1 MEPIQQFLE
10 KLRAS
15 LAEDT
20 FHKLTLSKPGGA
32 SRDLKNV
39 YVRPVILKGTPQLSF
54 TLRYA
59 TRDETKNHPHEE
71 ALAIIALW
79 LGVDFLNAD
88 LFTKEED
95 LSLQFN
101 KKRKPSLFSRPPTHT
116 NPPDT
121 RHDKEKNYLVE
132 ATGNTYLHLLG
143 ITTAAGEIHKD
154 GRKKFRQINKYI
166 EIIEGLLRQHPLP
179 ENAHIVDMGSGKGY
193 LTFALYDYLTRE
205 KGYKVSITG
214 IELRPE
220 LVASCNA
227 IARQCGFD
235 GLQFVAQDIHKYQPK
250 RIDMLIALHAC
261 DTATDEAIAKG
272 IHARAE
278 IIVTA
283 PCCHKQ
289 IRKQMQG
296 NEAMQPILKHGI
308 LEERQAELITDGLR
322 ALLME
327 DQGYATNVFEFISL
341 EHTSKNLMITGVKS
355 QPKAGALAQVERIK
369 QTYGIGYHHLERL
382 LNEEAPDA

>member
-1 MEPIQQFLE
+1 M
-10 KLRAS
+10 
-15 LAEDT
+15 
-20 FHKLTLSKPGGA
+20 
-32 SRDLKNV
+32 
-39 YVRPVILKGTPQLSF
+39 LKGVPQLSF

-59 TRDETKNHPHEE
+59 TRDETKNHPYEE

-101 KKRKPSLFSRPPTHT
+101 KKRRPSLFSRPPTRT
-116 NPPDT
+116 DTPDT
-121 RHDKEKNYLVE
+121 RHDKEKNYVIE
-132 ATGNTYLHLLG
+132 ASGNAYLHLLG
-143 ITTAAGEIHKD
+143 ITTAKGDIHKD

-166 EIIEGLLRQHPLP
+166 EIIESLLRQHPLS

-193 LTFALYDYLTRE
+193 LTFALYDYLTRK
-205 KGYKVSITG
+205 KGYNVTITG

-220 LVASCNA
+220 LVESCNSV
-227 IARQCGFD
+227 ARQCRFD
-235 GLQFVAQDIHKYQPK
+235 GLQFVAQDIHQYKPEH
-250 RIDMLIALHAC
+250 IDMLIALHAC

-272 IHARAE
+272 IHAQAE

-289 IRKQMQG
+289 IRRQMQG

-327 DQGYATNVFEFISL
+327 DKGYATNVFEFISL

-355 QPKAGALAQVERIK
+355 QPKPGALAQVAHIK
-369 QTYGIGYHHLERL
+369 QAYGIGYHHLERL
-382 LNEEAPDA
+382 LNEETPAF